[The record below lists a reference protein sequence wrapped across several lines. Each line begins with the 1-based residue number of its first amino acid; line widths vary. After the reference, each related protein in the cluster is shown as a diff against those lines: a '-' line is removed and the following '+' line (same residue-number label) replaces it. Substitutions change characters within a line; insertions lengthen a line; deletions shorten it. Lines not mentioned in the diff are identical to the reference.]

1 MSAAR
6 SFFVAA
12 LALTLAACG
21 DDGGIDDATDATT
34 NGTTSAATTTSPA
47 TASLESSA
55 DDTATSDATTATTT
69 GGTTIPEGPD
79 AIWALVVDGSNEA
92 QGRLALAPDGNV
104 HHLQSGIHRVSP
116 DGVELGSFS
125 ATGAV
130 ELAVA
135 PNGDIVV
142 LAGGS
147 MRPASVAAYD
157 LDGVELW
164 RRTFGDPVDL
174 EGAHVAV
181 SATGT
186 IGITGD
192 VRGEIDFGAG
202 PLPPIAELDGF
213 VALLDPAGEPI
224 WTRRFAD
231 TPNFYRSSRA
241 VFDPGGDLVFTG
253 CSDVALDFGGGELP
267 AAECFIVR
275 VTSTGEHVAS
285 TSIGP
290 DQRARGLE
298 AAGGGGFL
306 ALVAPTPPGG
316 EVVHVLG
323 ADGALLA
330 SHYADRIPYAI
341 APTDDGGFILGG
353 STEGSPF
360 AVRSAY
366 LTRHDAANAIVW
378 DSVFGEPSQAGD
390 HVTDIVTLPD
400 GDLIVAGLFNN
411 EFDLGSV
418 MLTTDDEASFIARFP
433 SSP

>member
-1 MSAAR
+1 MLTAR
-6 SFFVAA
+6 TILAAA
-12 LALTLAACG
+12 LALAACG
-21 DDGGIDDATDATT
+21 DDGRADDATEATT
-34 NGTTSAATTTSPA
+34 DAATSTATTTSPA
-47 TASLESSA
+47 ATSLESSA
-55 DDTATSDATTATTT
+55 DDTETGDATTSATT
-69 GGTTIPEGPD
+69 GGPSIPGAPD
-79 AIWALVVDGSNEA
+79 AIWALAVDGSNES
-92 QGRLALAPDGNV
+92 QGRLALAPDGSV
-104 HHLQSGIHRVSP
+104 YHLQAGIHRVSP
-116 DGVELGSFS
+116 DGDELGSFS
-125 ATGAV
+125 AAGAL

-135 PNGDIVV
+135 PSGEVV
-142 LAGGS
+142 VHAGGS
-147 MRPASVAAYD
+147 MGPASVAAYD
-157 LDGVELW
+157 PEGVELW
-164 RRTFGDPVDL
+164 RRTFGDPVDI

-181 SATGT
+181 SASGT
-186 IGITGD
+186 IAITGD

-202 PLPPIAELDGF
+202 PLPPVAELDGF

-224 WTRRFAD
+224 WSRRFPD
-231 TPNFYRSSRA
+231 TPNFYRASRA
-241 VFDPGGDLVFTG
+241 LFEPGGDLVFTG
-253 CSDVALDFGGGELP
+253 CSDIALDFGGGELP
-267 AAECFIVR
+267 GADCFIVR

-285 TSIGP
+285 TAIGP

-366 LTRHDAANAIVW
+366 LTRHDAADAIAW
-378 DSVFGEPSQAGD
+378 DGIFGEPSQAGD
-390 HVTDIVTLPD
+390 HVTDIVTLPG
-400 GDLIVAGLFNN
+400 GDIIVAGLFNN
-411 EFDLGSV
+411 ELDLGSV
-418 MLTTDDEASFIARFP
+418 MLMTDDERSFLARFP